1 MVSRRTYRLDPKWLE
16 PFVEPKL
23 IFPRAKEILSSGS
36 EELTPNQKTA
46 LEQFVKEFDIRERG
60 ENPDSVL

>member
-1 MVSRRTYRLDPKWLE
+1 M
-16 PFVEPKL
+16 EPKL